1 VSLRG
6 RLCFR
11 YGVLLEGI
19 GVLLV
24 FDLLWIRVTVLAF
37 LVPLWAP
44 LGRTSILYIKAKGIT
59 DHDALDPHLRS
70 EMVRKLFAARL
81 HELWLCKLGLANI
94 WRSRDK
100 QNIVSHCVC
109 AGAGWARW

>member
-1 VSLRG
+1 MSLCG

-24 FDLLWIRVTVLAF
+24 FDLLWIRGTVLAL

-44 LGRTSILYIKAKGIT
+44 LGRTSILYVKANGIT
-59 DHDALDPHLRS
+59 DHHVLDLHLRS
-70 EMVRKLFAARL
+70 
-81 HELWLCKLGLANI
+81 
-94 WRSRDK
+94 
-100 QNIVSHCVC
+100 
-109 AGAGWARW
+109 

>member
-1 VSLRG
+1 MMSFVVFDTAVLHTTSGVSLRE

-59 DHDALDPHLRS
+59 DHDALDPH
-70 EMVRKLFAARL
+70 
-81 HELWLCKLGLANI
+81 
-94 WRSRDK
+94 
-100 QNIVSHCVC
+100 
-109 AGAGWARW
+109 

>member
-1 VSLRG
+1 MSLRG

-24 FDLLWIRVTVLAF
+24 FDLLWIRGTVLAL

-44 LGRTSILYIKAKGIT
+44 LGRTSILYIKANGIT
-59 DHDALDPHLRS
+59 DHHALDLHLRS
-70 EMVRKLFAARL
+70 EMVRQLLAARL
-81 HELWLCKLGLANI
+81 HELWFYKLGLASI
-94 WRSRDK
+94 
-100 QNIVSHCVC
+100 
-109 AGAGWARW
+109 